1 VERERLI
8 LGIDP
13 GSIATGFGLVTY
25 QSGGRLQYLESGVI
39 RTSGHQGFASRLKI
53 LYDGIFDII
62 SEYHPE
68 DAAFEE
74 VFLATNVR
82 AALKL
87 GHARAAVLMAAIN
100 SGLDVF
106 EYSPLEIK
114 KAVVGYGRAEKQQVQ
129 KMVTIILNLRKTPP
143 KDASDALAV
152 AVCHAHSLKFNSSLN
167 LAV

>member
-8 LGIDP
+8 LGVDP
-13 GSIATGFGLVTY
+13 GSVATGFGLVTY
-25 QSGGRLQYLESGVI
+25 RPGGRLQYLGSGVI
-39 RTSGHQGFASRLKI
+39 RTSRRQGFASRLKI

-68 DAAFEE
+68 EAAFEE
-74 VFLATNVR
+74 VFLSTNVR

-100 SGLDVF
+100 SGIDIY

-129 KMVTIILNLRKTPP
+129 KMITLLLDLRKSPP
-143 KDASDALAV
+143 RDASDALAV
-152 AVCHAHSLKFNSSLN
+152 AVCHAHSLKFNTSLD